1 MHKSP
6 LTAPTDSND
15 PFSDESAI
23 ELNIMEESTDESL
36 QAQFDSKEDVKSI
49 VAITIKAPDLNSNL
63 NSIDEISS
71 GAYKKQLRPNILGS
85 QSSIASNASNA
96 SNRSNYGPR
105 AQSILKAAQKEKHL
119 PRANTG
125 NMEKRPSSPK
135 TDRRVS
141 LLPMVQNT
149 CFLNTLN
156 ITSTAHKDSTKDSTP
171 SSSLSPSRMLSP
183 ASSHYAS
190 SFLGPLHA
198 TRTTSTFQK
207 HHSIKLPATFSELS
221 DAHYAAIQRAL
232 ESNDL
237 DIYDLVGRLN
247 SVRDNAIWAAENPHN
262 KNLKHLDHKRAD
274 ISIIPIAS
282 VTVVKKQ
289 GLKKLVAAIKRL
301 LDTEHIET
309 LQERAASAVELPTDH
324 LPPPL
329 PPNLAH
335 EDALSIAIH
344 YHETGQ
350 LPLSAFYLKKASA
363 VLPDESINPLALYL
377 LALSRRHG
385 WGLVEDKHKA
395 FLELVLCAEKT
406 ILMVPALL
414 NQRLCVEND
423 SVSIFSGGMGSLA
436 PKSIFDAF
444 SMFSNISG
452 REIQLDDAMNI
463 LPLPLFEIAVSLF
476 QGWGVPKSRPAAM
489 FFYRAAA
496 ILGDVDAMYELGC
509 LNLKLGLKAEAAF
522 WLREAV
528 NGGRRL
534 TGETWIFK
542 KKWGGDQP

>member
-1 MHKSP
+1 MHKCP

-96 SNRSNYGPR
+96 SNRSNYGLR
-105 AQSILKAAQKEKHL
+105 TQSILKAAQKEKHL

-141 LLPMVQNT
+141 LLPMT
-149 CFLNTLN
+149 
-156 ITSTAHKDSTKDSTP
+156 HKDSTKDSTP

-207 HHSIKLPATFSELS
+207 HHLIKLPATFSELS

-309 LQERAASAVELPTDH
+309 LQERPASAVELPTDY

-423 SVSIFSGGMGSLA
+423 SVSIFSGGMSSLA

-496 ILGDVDAMYELGC
+496 ILGDVDAMYELGY